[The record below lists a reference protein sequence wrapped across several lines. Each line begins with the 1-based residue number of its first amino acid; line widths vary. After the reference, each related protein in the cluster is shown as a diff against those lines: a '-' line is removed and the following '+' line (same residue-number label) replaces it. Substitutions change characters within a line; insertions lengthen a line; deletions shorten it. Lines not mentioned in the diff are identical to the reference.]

1 MSESEG
7 GAAVA
12 DVDDV
17 AGAILAAAGPM
28 TAKKLEK
35 LVYYAQAWHLAWHQR
50 PLFPETIEAWA
61 QGPVV
66 RHLYD
71 QHRRQYQVRVWA
83 SGDAD
88 RLSEDERHTVAWV
101 VGKYGPFTAEALSR
115 MTHHDSPWRTARG
128 ALAEDAR
135 SDRPITHDS
144 MAAFYS
150 RQQADPETAVQLAA
164 ASAALEGVELDDDWQ
179 ATLQDVAAG
188 RVSVEELVRQEIV
201 RGGD

>member
-1 MSESEG
+1 M
-7 GAAVA
+7 A

-50 PLFPETIEAWA
+50 PLFTETIEAWA

-71 QHRRQYQVRVWA
+71 QHRRRYQLREWA
-83 SGDAD
+83 SGDGAN
-88 RLSEDERHTVAWV
+88 LSDDERRTVDWV
-101 VGKYGPFTAEALSR
+101 VRKYSPFTAEALSR
-115 MTHHDSPWRTARG
+115 MTHHESPWRTARG
-128 ALAEDAR
+128 ALPEDAR
-135 SDRPITHDS
+135 SNQPISHES
-144 MAAFYS
+144 MAAFYG

-164 ASAALEGVELDDDWQ
+164 ASAALEGVELDEDWQ
-179 ATLQDVAAG
+179 ETLQDVAAG
-188 RVSVEELVRQEIV
+188 RVTVEELVRQEIA
-201 RGGD
+201 RSGD